1 MTSRALVH
9 ERFFLA
15 LCSTTQF
22 AGSLKVPAHFRQRR
36 ISLRLSLRNRSGLLR
51 GQSSMNNAG

>member
-15 LCSTTQF
+15 LCSTTQL
-22 AGSLKVPAHFRQRR
+22 AGSLELPADFRQRR
-36 ISLRLSLRNRSGLLR
+36 ISLRLSLRNRRGLLVV
-51 GQSSMNNAG
+51 NLP